1 MYTTQKQI
9 RKAFWQYLKEENPK
23 LYAKGKRS
31 KRQNDQPTDI
41 ALWFIGFTESLC
53 QDGQITEKMA
63 QKVTL

>member
-9 RKAFWQYLKEENPK
+9 RKAFWQHLKEENPK

-31 KRQNDQPTDI
+31 KRQNDQPTDVRC
-41 ALWFIGFTESLC
+41 AFVQFIDELAK
-53 QDGQITEKMA
+53 DGQITEEMN

>member
-9 RKAFWQYLKEENPK
+9 RKAFWGFLKEGNPK

-31 KRQNDQPTDI
+31 KRQNEQVTDVRC
-41 ALWFIGFTESLC
+41 AFVQFIDELAK
-53 QDGQITEKMA
+53 DGQITEEMN